1 MFPIHDD
8 QPRYSKPV
16 ITILLIVLNVA
27 VFLHEMQLDDFS
39 RNYFIGHFGLIP
51 ERLSHNYLSLITSQ
65 FLHGGWLHIIGNML
79 FLWAFGRSLEDTMG
93 GLKFLAFYL
102 LCGIAAGLTQV
113 FFNLGSHVPTVGA
126 SGAIAGVMGAYLLK
140 FPRARILT
148 VVFIVV
154 FITRIDIPAI
164 FLIPYWFL
172 IQLFNG
178 VGSIGYSNVAE
189 GGTAW
194 FAHIGGFLSGLLLVS
209 VMGTQSRYMRRRDIS
224 W

>member
-79 FLWAFGRSLEDTMG
+79 FLWAFGRSLEDAMG
-93 GLKFLAFYL
+93 HSKFLAFYL
-102 LCGIAAGLTQV
+102 ICGVVAGIAHVAL
-113 FFNLGSHVPTVGA
+113 NLYTTLPTVGA
-126 SGAIAGVMGAYLLK
+126 SGAIAGVMGAYLVK
-140 FPRARILT
+140 FPRARIHT
-148 VVFIVV
+148 
-154 FITRIDIPAI
+154 
-164 FLIPYWFL
+164 
-172 IQLFNG
+172 
-178 VGSIGYSNVAE
+178 
-189 GGTAW
+189 
-194 FAHIGGFLSGLLLVS
+194 
-209 VMGTQSRYMRRRDIS
+209 
-224 W
+224 

>member
-79 FLWAFGRSLEDTMG
+79 FLWAFGRSLEDAMG
-93 GLKFLAFYL
+93 GLKFLVFYL

-140 FPRARILT
+140 FPRARILS

-194 FAHIGGFLSGLLLVS
+194 FAHIGGFLSGLLLVN
-209 VMGTQSRYMRRRDIS
+209 VMGTQSRYMRRRDVS